1 MWSALRCFPVKAV
14 ILSPALV
21 RSVRCAALL
30 GLSAHDYRG
39 LRGAGFRL
47 FHAQACISSEAEHMG
62 GADMVSRFLREL
74 AQAVELTRYEIEVL
88 SAADVRS
95 FADMD
100 SLVRWFPTI
109 VDLGVR
115 LPFLSNL
122 AAQHVSAAYSEV
134 AASAPTRIQMAG
146 VGADPPPG
154 TPWPVGT
161 PAPLPPPAGVSPT
174 PPGRIDLR
182 AVPWPRP
189 GPRAT
194 GHVRRI

>member
-1 MWSALRCFPVKAV
+1 
-14 ILSPALV
+14 
-21 RSVRCAALL
+21 
-30 GLSAHDYRG
+30 
-39 LRGAGFRL
+39 
-47 FHAQACISSEAEHMG
+47 MG

-146 VGADPPPG
+146 VGARNAVASWDSRSVAAPG
-154 TPWPVGT
+154 WG
-161 PAPLPPPAGVSPT
+161 LPHASRTYRSACGS
-174 PPGRIDLR
+174 L
-182 AVPWPRP
+182 ARP